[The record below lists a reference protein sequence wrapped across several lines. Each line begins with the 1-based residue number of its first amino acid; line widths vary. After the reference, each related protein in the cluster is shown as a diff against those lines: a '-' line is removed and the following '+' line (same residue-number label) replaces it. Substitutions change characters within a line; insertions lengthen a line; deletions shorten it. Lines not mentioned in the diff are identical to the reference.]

1 MLFRSQN
8 PWNFGVSSSPTEVGI
23 GGTIY
28 PFFGIPAD
36 FAEGIDRREINTP
49 DVYRRRLRTD
59 AVALTANWK
68 VTDALTV
75 VSISSWDEGSVLN
88 HEDGDATPLEVS
100 DAVYSGE
107 TRQFSQD
114 LRLASDLDGPANFI
128 LGVYY
133 NRERISNS
141 TTNWFSTDIDVNED
155 GQVDAQDCIDGG
167 FFPTC
172 GYGNEF
178 DQDKDSFAVYS
189 DLQYKITDRLTARA
203 GLRYTKDSGDLN
215 NFRAILTDLNGNPLF
230 NIIPGSDDLGA
241 TTSRD
246 FDDDDI
252 SGKIGLDYELAADM
266 MVYASYSRGYRGAS
280 FNAQAIFSPAEL
292 TIADPETLDAVEVGF
307 KSELA
312 GASLRLNG
320 AAFWY
325 GYKDQQFIDIDPDTT
340 IAALI
345 NLPESEI
352 IGGELELQW
361 LPVADLTITSGLGL
375 LRSEIKEGTSQG
387 QDVSGNAL
395 VNAPELNF
403 SMAIDLTLPLGTLDW
418 ELDVHATG
426 T

>member
-1 MLFRSQN
+1 
-8 PWNFGVSSSPTEVGI
+8 
-23 GGTIY
+23 
-28 PFFGIPAD
+28 
-36 FAEGIDRREINTP
+36 
-49 DVYRRRLRTD
+49 
-59 AVALTANWK
+59 
-68 VTDALTV
+68 
-75 VSISSWDEGSVLN
+75 
-88 HEDGDATPLEVS
+88 
-100 DAVYSGE
+100 
-107 TRQFSQD
+107 
-114 LRLASDLDGPANFI
+114 
-128 LGVYY
+128 
-133 NRERISNS
+133 
-141 TTNWFSTDIDVNED
+141 
-155 GQVDAQDCIDGG
+155 
-167 FFPTC
+167 
-172 GYGNEF
+172 
-178 DQDKDSFAVYS
+178 VYS

-312 GASLRLNG
+312 GASSPQRCRILVRLQG
-320 AAFWY
+320 PAVHRHRSRH
-325 GYKDQQFIDIDPDTT
+325 D

-361 LPVADLTITSGLGL
+361 LPSRT
-375 LRSEIKEGTSQG
+375 
-387 QDVSGNAL
+387 
-395 VNAPELNF
+395 
-403 SMAIDLTLPLGTLDW
+403 
-418 ELDVHATG
+418 
-426 T
+426 